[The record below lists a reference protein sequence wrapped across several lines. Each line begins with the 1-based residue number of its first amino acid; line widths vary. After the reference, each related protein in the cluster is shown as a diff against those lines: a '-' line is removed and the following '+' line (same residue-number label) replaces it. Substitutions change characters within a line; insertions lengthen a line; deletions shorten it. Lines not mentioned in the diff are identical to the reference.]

1 MAQRVSPER
10 LKGCPCENMERL
22 RIGIV
27 GCGAIGTSLAKAIVK
42 KFTKQASLVS
52 LNDIDK
58 NKALL
63 LARRLKRSNSIVSN
77 SLDNLIKKS
86 DLVIEATDVKS
97 CPTIVK
103 SALKKGRDVIIMSV
117 GGIVT
122 HMNQLNRLADK
133 NRVKVYIPSGAICGV
148 DALKAASQRKI
159 KKVILITRKNP
170 RSFEDTD
177 YIRRKRIRLDKIKKD
192 TVLFSGSARQAIKF
206 FPQNI
211 NVAATLSIA
220 GVGQVKT
227 QVKIV
232 ASPKVKRNIH
242 EIYIES
248 DAGIILSRVENLVH
262 PHNPKTSF
270 LAVLSAIATL
280 RRILE
285 PVRVGT

>member
-1 MAQRVSPER
+1 
-10 LKGCPCENMERL
+10 MERL

-27 GCGAIGTSLAKAIVK
+27 GCGAIGTSLAKAVIK
-42 KFTKQASLVS
+42 KFARQAKLAS

-63 LARRLKRSNSIVSN
+63 LAGRLKIGGSVVSG

-97 CPTIVK
+97 CPAIVK
-103 SALKKGRDVIIMSV
+103 SALDKGRDVIVMSV
-117 GGIVT
+117 GGVAAHT
-122 HMNQLNRLADK
+122 RQLEIMAHRHQA
-133 NRVKVYIPSGAICGV
+133 RVYIPSGAICGV
-148 DALKAASQRKI
+148 DALKAASQGRI
-159 KKVILITRKNP
+159 KKVVLITRKNP
-170 RSFEDTD
+170 RSFENID
-177 YIRRKRIRLDKIKKD
+177 YIRRRKIKLGNIKKD
-192 TVLFSGSARQAIKF
+192 TVLFSGSARRAIKL

-220 GVGQVKT
+220 GIGQAGT

-232 ASPKVKRNIH
+232 ASPSVRRNIH

-248 DAGIILSRVENLVH
+248 DAGRILSRVENLVH
-262 PHNPKTSF
+262 PDNPKTSF
-270 LAVLSAIATL
+270 LAVLSAIAML
-280 RRILE
+280 KQILE